1 MIEPTH
7 AAAAFDAAFRRRG
20 LAGLTVR
27 AESDGDAA
35 FLRALFLAN
44 APMRDLLP
52 APLLAQQADLQVAAF
67 RHALPQA
74 MRRIVLD
81 EAAAPVGRIIIDWGR
96 SPEVSHCVDIAMRP
110 THGGRGVGTALLQA
124 WIEVANG
131 LGLACT
137 LEVAPDNPARA
148 LYARLGFEEVPEA
161 FASASIAMIRLRD
174 G

>member
-1 MIEPTH
+1 MIDPTQ
-7 AAAAFDAAFRRRG
+7 AAAAFDAAFQSRG
-20 LAGLTVR
+20 PAGLTVR

-44 APMRDLLP
+44 VPMRDLLP

-67 RHALPQA
+67 RHGVPQA

-81 EAAAPVGRIIIDWGR
+81 EAVPVGRIIIDWRR

-148 LYARLGFEEVPEA
+148 LYARLGFEEVPEV
-161 FASASIAMIRLRD
+161 FASASIAMIRPRD